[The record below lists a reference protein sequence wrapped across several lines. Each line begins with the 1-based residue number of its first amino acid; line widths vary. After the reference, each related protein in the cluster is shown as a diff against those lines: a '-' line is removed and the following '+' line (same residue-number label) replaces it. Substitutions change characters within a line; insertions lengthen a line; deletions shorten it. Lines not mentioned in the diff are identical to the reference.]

1 MKAKFKRSNVFRMTL
16 QNIKRW
22 GERLIK
28 GRKRKLDEEPS
39 DIVVK
44 GTARAKEDVKDIRR
58 VKPRRER
65 ESDATEETGSRESKA
80 NKEQRM
86 TVKRKTAR
94 LRKVTDSASSSIS
107 ERRVM

>member
-1 MKAKFKRSNVFRMTL
+1 M
-16 QNIKRW
+16 
-22 GERLIK
+22 
-28 GRKRKLDEEPS
+28 
-39 DIVVK
+39 
-44 GTARAKEDVKDIRR
+44 KDIRR

-94 LRKVTDSASSSIS
+94 LRKVTDSASPRLRKYESPW
-107 ERRVM
+107 EVEFGE